1 MTRSNGLY
9 NCLLGWRCNANPS
22 CRFWTWNEEELTCTL
37 YTSGHIVGP
46 PLACNTKPDPG
57 YISGEKGCPIH
68 PYTVQDKSFDATC
81 RPCGLCP
88 CCWGF
93 CVWGWYC
100 TEGWCPKGQGPDPS
114 TALTVEHAQIS
125 AALQATEDGCSEEC
139 GDDGSIEQCYNCV
152 AGKIKDFPLYCIKC
166 LKSILSEILVCLQ
179 KFPDDPTEAL
189 NCILGSPVPH
199 SCTDC
204 ICDILCHIE
213 PSLCK
218 LCHDER

>member
-1 MTRSNGLY
+1 MHPWKCY
-9 NCLLGWRCNANPS
+9 PV
-22 CRFWTWNEEELTCTL
+22 E
-37 YTSGHIVGP
+37 
-46 PLACNTKPDPG
+46 KPN

-68 PYTVQDKSFDATC
+68 PYTVQDKSYDATC

-88 CCWGF
+88 CCWGI

-100 TEGWCPKGQGPDPS
+100 TDGWCPKGQGPDPN

-125 AALQATEDGCSEEC
+125 AALQATEDGCSQEC
-139 GDDGSIEQCYNCV
+139 GEDGSIEQCYNCV
-152 AGKIKDFPLYCIKC
+152 AGIITDFPLYCIKC
-166 LKSILSEILVCLQ
+166 LKSILSEILVCLE
-179 KFPDDPTEAL
+179 KFPEDPKGAL
-189 NCILGSPVPH
+189 DCILASPVPD

-218 LCHDER
+218 LCYEER